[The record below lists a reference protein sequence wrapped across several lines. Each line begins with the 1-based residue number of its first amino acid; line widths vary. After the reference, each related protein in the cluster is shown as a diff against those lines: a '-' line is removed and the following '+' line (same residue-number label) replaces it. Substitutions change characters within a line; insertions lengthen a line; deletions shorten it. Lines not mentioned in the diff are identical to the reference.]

1 MKFAA
6 FALFAALPLAAA
18 AQVSKE
24 DIKKLA
30 AAGVSEDVILTYVR
44 ANGGAPRM
52 SADDIVELKKAGVGD
67 RVLAALAGS
76 TSAPAPA
83 VVERVV
89 EKPVYV
95 PQTTYVYSSTPS
107 YYTYDSYP
115 SYYYR
120 PYVYASWYPRS
131 YYSGWCGPSYRS
143 SYYYSSCRPR
153 VGVSIGWR
161 W

>member
-1 MKFAA
+1 MKIAA

-44 ANGGAPRM
+44 TNGGAPRM
-52 SADDIVELKKAGVGD
+52 SADDIIELKQAGVGD
-67 RVLAALAGS
+67 RVLGALAGM
-76 TSAPAPA
+76 TTVPAPS

-95 PQTTYVYSSTPS
+95 PQTTYVTSSYDYYEPYAYAYRPV
-107 YYTYDSYP
+107 YYTS
-115 SYYYR
+115 
-120 PYVYASWYPRS
+120 SWYPRY

-143 SYYYSSCRPR
+143 SFHYSSSHCRPR
-153 VGVSIGWR
+153 VGISLGWR

>member
-6 FALFAALPLAAA
+6 FALFAALPLTAA
-18 AQVSKE
+18 AQASKE

-52 SADDIVELKKAGVGD
+52 SADDIVDLKKAGVGD
-67 RVLAALAGS
+67 RVLNALAGS

-83 VVERVV
+83 VVE
-89 EKPVYV
+89 KPVYV
-95 PQTTYVYSSTPS
+95 PQPTYVYSSTPV
-107 YYTYDSYP
+107 YYDSYP

-120 PYVYASWYPRS
+120 PYVYSSWYPRY

-143 SYYYSSCRPR
+143 SFYYSSCRPR